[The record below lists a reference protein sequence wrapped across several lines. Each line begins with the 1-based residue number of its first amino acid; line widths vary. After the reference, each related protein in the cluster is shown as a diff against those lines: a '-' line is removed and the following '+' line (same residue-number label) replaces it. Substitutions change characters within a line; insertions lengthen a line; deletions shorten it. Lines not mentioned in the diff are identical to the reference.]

1 MLKISKKISFLD
13 LFVISAEIPL
23 RVFFHKDFKSL
34 LYYQSFREYV
44 YSLPEYKQAG
54 QKFNE
59 DVVKDL
65 TLKLDSMLKDPSKG
79 PKWNG
84 PFFGKKKPKFKTSR
98 KREKAKRRKPKKAK
112 GFTGQKVSSCNRIFI
127 IDWRLTVKFPNL
139 KILKSLYYQLNNL

>member
-1 MLKISKKISFLD
+1 M
-13 LFVISAEIPL
+13 

-65 TLKLDSMLKDPSKG
+65 TLKLDLMLKDPSKG

-98 KREKAKRRKPKKAK
+98 KRRKAKRRKSKKAK
-112 GFTGQKVSSCNRIFI
+112 AFTGQKVSALHQDF
-127 IDWRLTVKFPNL
+127 LTDHFH
-139 KILKSLYYQLNNL
+139 